1 MPESTGVLGDGSH
14 HAGKGNMALV
24 RRAIR
29 HNWPVSA
36 AIKQR
41 IVDQMETIATAGES
55 ERDRIAAA
63 KVLVAADGKN
73 LDRAKILLGIDDGPE
88 INVQVNNVVTVAAIA
103 ERDDAELERFIH
115 ATAGVGGNGKA
126 ATNGHTVPGG
136 VLSALANGTAVPV
149 STNGKH

>member
-36 AIKQR
+36 AIKQK

-73 LDRAKILLGIDDGPE
+73 LDRAKILLGIDDGPAQ
-88 INVQVNNVVTVAAIA
+88 INVAVGVNVQVK
-103 ERDDAELERFIH
+103 ESDDWYILP
-115 ATAGVGGNGKA
+115 
-126 ATNGHTVPGG
+126 PGRPRQTG
-136 VLSALANGTAVPV
+136 ICIGR
-149 STNGKH
+149 

>member
-36 AIKQR
+36 AIKQK

-63 KVLVAADGKN
+63 KDDIVGVLRELVQAVADSPNRFVCSSRYVARAHRVLRDAAAQLYGHSELSLQFDGFIEAD
-73 LDRAKILLGIDDGPE
+73 KINRGDVD
-88 INVQVNNVVTVAAIA
+88 VVVTDGFSGNIA
-103 ERDDAELERFIH
+103 PM
-115 ATAGVGGNGKA
+115 AGAGQ
-126 ATNGHTVPGG
+126 
-136 VLSALANGTAVPV
+136 
-149 STNGKH
+149 